1 MDDPSFRLDEIIIP
15 DPEDE
20 MFFLSQQT
28 SQATNKTSSQMSPP
42 HSFLSGGSSSGNDNF
57 PFQFDLPESSLLG
70 SQNSQ
75 QGLQGLSSAQKPA
88 KMAFDEEN
96 FGNDAGDDMDLGLEI
111 DADGN
116 IFEDAD
122 AVPAVTDYETNLPA
136 NSAAHS
142 PDVSPT
148 KQQPHQDEQ
157 GDILMMDE
165 EALPDAEAL
174 PAGQTPEKDNEN
186 DVPAESEQN
195 HPPAP
200 SRQKKRKVIHADSE
214 IEIHR
219 NELKRWQTEYLQNCG
234 PQEQRTVSSSQAQ
247 ENAIHLTFGLG
258 IGNIGQSMGIPG
270 MVHPLAME
278 FSGDS
283 LFTAFTGLEVFEK
296 KKPRKRGR
304 PAKGEKKDESEEPE
318 ERRVRPRLEESGN
331 EEQQHQ
337 EENDGL
343 ILDDAP
349 EVGLN
354 QSPPEIGREA
364 QSAMDDHPSSAMP
377 WNRGSSVM
385 HGSSVQKAGSIQR
398 GREPSSPLRGRGE
411 DQEIVR
417 YSSDVEMGGMDF
429 GDGGHHSDDSFG
441 STAGPIMAQDAPA
454 EKESTQDQNMKL
466 REALD
471 REGNNFLGFVENMM
485 PEHGERRHDEDFE
498 RRRKWIDFDDVFVPR
513 DTPRA
518 TAAQAFYH
526 VLTLVTKG
534 QMLVEQDG
542 EGKEPFGGIH
552 MGLEMPL

>member
-1 MDDPSFRLDEIIIP
+1 ML
-15 DPEDE
+15 
-20 MFFLSQQT
+20 
-28 SQATNKTSSQMSPP
+28 PP

-88 KMAFDEEN
+88 KMAFGEEN

-116 IFEDAD
+116 IFEDVD
-122 AVPAVTDYETNLPA
+122 AAPAVADYGSNLPA
-136 NSAAHS
+136 MSIVHS
-142 PDVSPT
+142 PHVSPT
-148 KQQPHQDEQ
+148 KQQPHPDEQ
-157 GDILMMDE
+157 DDVLMMDE

-174 PAGQTPEKDNEN
+174 PAGQALEKNNEN
-186 DVPAESEQN
+186 DVPSESEQN
-195 HPPAP
+195 HQPAP

-234 PQEQRTVSSSQAQ
+234 PQEQRTVPSSQAK

-258 IGNIGQSMGIPG
+258 IGNIGQSLGIPG
-270 MVHPLAME
+270 MIHPLAME

-296 KKPRKRGR
+296 KTPRKRGR
-304 PAKGEKKDESEEPE
+304 PAKGEKKDEESEEPE
-318 ERRVRPRLEESGN
+318 ERRVRPRLEENGN
-331 EEQQHQ
+331 EEQQQHQ
-337 EENDGL
+337 EDDGL

-349 EVGLN
+349 EVGMN
-354 QSPPEIGREA
+354 HSPPEIGREA

-385 HGSSVQKAGSIQR
+385 HGSSVQKPGSIQH
-398 GREPSSPLRGRGE
+398 GRELSSPLRGRGE
-411 DQEIVR
+411 DQDIVR
-417 YSSDVEMGGMDF
+417 YSSDVEMGGMNF

-441 STAGPIMAQDAPA
+441 SMAGPIATHDTPA
-454 EKESTQDQNMKL
+454 KKESTQDQNLKL

-513 DTPRA
+513 ETPRA